1 MQHHNKIS
9 DELIIAYIEGNLSE
23 EEALKVERLIDS
35 DNLIFSRYAVLNR
48 SYRQL
53 EDTSFEVTPDSLKE
67 KLNISLG
74 LEAEEIAEKGS
85 TASALDKVNQ
95 LVNNIFQLRPQL
107 AIVSAAFV
115 AFLSRVLFLS
125 SEPIKNVILYTDNNM
140 GDKARISELVHSLD
154 VKSSSYL
161 SSKEKGK
168 NGIDISIKNDTLSIE
183 QPLKIPR
190 KVYIY
195 NYEQNIFLEKE
206 ITDRDN
212 KISLDDFK
220 NNDSLRI
227 TIETAGIIIY
237 DNWTKLE

>member
-125 SEPIKNVILYTDNNM
+125 SEPIKNV
-140 GDKARISELVHSLD
+140 V
-154 VKSSSYL
+154 
-161 SSKEKGK
+161 GK
-168 NGIDISIKNDTLSIE
+168 
-183 QPLKIPR
+183 PR
-190 KVYIY
+190 ECFMV
-195 NYEQNIFLEKE
+195 F
-206 ITDRDN
+206 
-212 KISLDDFK
+212 
-220 NNDSLRI
+220 
-227 TIETAGIIIY
+227 TI
-237 DNWTKLE
+237 